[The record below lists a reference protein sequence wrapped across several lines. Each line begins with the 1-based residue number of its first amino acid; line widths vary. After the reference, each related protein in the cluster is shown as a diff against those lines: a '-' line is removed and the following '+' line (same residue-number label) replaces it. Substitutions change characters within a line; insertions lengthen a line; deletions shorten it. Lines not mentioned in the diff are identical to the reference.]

1 MQPPITPNRD
11 RDMTD
16 YLYTILQGLPTVI
29 GGIEAE
35 QAALVN
41 CKREA
46 EANLEDAKL
55 NATLNAPAEGKNAEA
70 RKVEMQAAL
79 AKDENVKKYQ
89 KEVMRYEAEIE
100 MNEAEAKSKRRE
112 FQAAVALAEL
122 HSARL
127 NAMYRVNKKK
137 LTYQVNRNTTQEIN
151 QCLRN

>member
-1 MQPPITPNRD
+1 MATTPINPNRD

-16 YLYTILQGLPTVI
+16 YLYDALRMLPAII

-35 QAALVN
+35 QASMVN
-41 CKREA
+41 LKHEA
-46 EANLEDAKL
+46 EANLDDAEL
-55 NATLNAPAEGKNAEA
+55 NAT
-70 RKVEMQAAL
+70 MQAASVVYKNADL
-79 AKDENVKKYQ
+79 MKVGVKSAVASDEAVRKFK

-127 NAMYRVNKKK
+127 NAMHRVSKTN
-137 LTYQVNRNTTQEIN
+137 
-151 QCLRN
+151 